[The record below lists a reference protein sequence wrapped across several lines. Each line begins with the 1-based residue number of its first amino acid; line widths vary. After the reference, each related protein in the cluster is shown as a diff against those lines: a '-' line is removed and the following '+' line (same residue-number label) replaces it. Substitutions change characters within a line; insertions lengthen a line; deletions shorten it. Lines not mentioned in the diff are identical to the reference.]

1 MNVLKRVPLPIS
13 GVALGSASLGNL
25 LAQYSDVAHALFGI
39 TATVLLSLLILKT
52 VVYPETLKEDLKN
65 PITAGVSATF
75 PMAVMVLC
83 TYLNQS
89 FISRTIWT
97 AAVILHLI
105 LMVYFLKKFILK
117 MNINDVYT
125 PHFIVY
131 VGIVVAAVTG
141 PTVGMDL
148 IGEIAFYFGF
158 VSLIPLFIL
167 ISYRYIKHK
176 NYPKPTYPLICIF
189 AAPFSLCI
197 TGFINSFGTAHMEF
211 IIGMYVFAVALYIV
225 GFVTAVRTIMMKF
238 YPSYAALTFPM
249 VISATASC
257 LISNAISSQ
266 IIDTIFIFETV
277 FATIIVSYVIVRYI
291 MHIADIHVRRSSC

>member
-1 MNVLKRVPLPIS
+1 MSVLKRVPLPIS

-25 LAQYSDVAHALFGI
+25 LAQYSDVAHILFGI
-39 TATVLLSLLILKT
+39 TATVLLSLLVIKT
-52 VVYPETLKEDLKN
+52 VVYPETLTDDLKK

-89 FISRTIWT
+89 FISQTIWII
-97 AAVILHLI
+97 AVMMHLT
-105 LMVYFLKKFILK
+105 LMIYFLKRFILK

-131 VGIVVAAVTG
+131 VGIVVAAVTA
-141 PTVGMDL
+141 PSVGMDL

-158 VSLIPLFIL
+158 ISLIPLFIL
-167 ISYRYIKHK
+167 ISYRYIRHRD
-176 NYPKPTYPLICIF
+176 YPRPTYPLICIF

-197 TGFINSFGTAHMEF
+197 TGFINSFGTAHIEF
-211 IIGMYVFAVALYIV
+211 IIGMYVFAAAMYVV
-225 GFVTAVRTIMMKF
+225 GFIVAIKTITMEF

-249 VISATASC
+249 VISATASY
-257 LISNAISSQ
+257 LISNAVSSQ
-266 IIDTIFIFETV
+266 IIDAIFIFETV
-277 FATIIVSYVIVRYI
+277 FATIIVSYVIVRYV
-291 MHIADIHVRRSSC
+291 MHIADIQVNFSYP